1 MQVSKWGNSLAV
13 RLPSEVVEALKLKEG
28 DQIEIRIADA
38 REFEVRRD
46 PGRQRALE
54 RLRRL
59 RRPLPAGF
67 VFDRAEAN
75 ARKSFL
81 DTNVLIYAVAKNDP
95 RALKAEALLAS
106 GGMISV
112 QSLNEFVS
120 VARRKLGMS
129 WKEVKE
135 LLDLICILYPKPVAI
150 SLNTHRLAVSI
161 AEKYGYSIYDA
172 LVASA
177 ALEAGC
183 KTLYS
188 EDLQDGQIINRQLT
202 VRNPFR

>member
-1 MQVSKWGNSLAV
+1 M
-13 RLPSEVVEALKLKEG
+13 P
-28 DQIEIRIADA
+28 A
-38 REFEVRRD
+38 RDF
-46 PGRQRALE
+46 
-54 RLRRL
+54 
-59 RRPLPAGF
+59 F
-67 VFDRAEAN
+67 
-75 ARKSFL
+75 
-81 DTNVLIYAVAKNDP
+81 DTNVLIYAVGKNDP
-95 RALKAEALLAS
+95 RASRAEVLLA
-106 GGMISV
+106 GGGIVSI

-135 LLDLICILYPKPVAI
+135 MLDLICVLCPDPVPI
-150 SLNTHRLAVSI
+150 SLDTHRGAVAI

-172 LVASA
+172 LIASA

-202 VRNPFR
+202 IRNPF

>member
-1 MQVSKWGNSLAV
+1 M
-13 RLPSEVVEALKLKEG
+13 P
-28 DQIEIRIADA
+28 A
-38 REFEVRRD
+38 RD
-46 PGRQRALE
+46 
-54 RLRRL
+54 
-59 RRPLPAGF
+59 
-67 VFDRAEAN
+67 
-75 ARKSFL
+75 FL

-95 RALKAEALLAS
+95 RASKAEALLAS
-106 GGMISV
+106 GAGVSV

-120 VARRKLGMS
+120 VARRQLGMS

-135 LLDLICILYPKPVAI
+135 FLDLICILCPDPVPI
-150 SLNTHRLAVSI
+150 SLDTHRGALAI

-177 ALEAGC
+177 ALETGC

-202 VRNPFR
+202 IRNPFQ

>member
-1 MQVSKWGNSLAV
+1 M
-13 RLPSEVVEALKLKEG
+13 P
-28 DQIEIRIADA
+28 A
-38 REFEVRRD
+38 RD
-46 PGRQRALE
+46 
-54 RLRRL
+54 
-59 RRPLPAGF
+59 
-67 VFDRAEAN
+67 
-75 ARKSFL
+75 FL

-95 RALKAEALLAS
+95 RAAKAEALLAS
-106 GGMISV
+106 GGIISI

-120 VARRKLGMS
+120 VARRKLGMP

-135 LLDLICILYPKPVAI
+135 FVDLICILCPDPVPI
-150 SLNTHRLAVSI
+150 SLDTHKTAVAI

-177 ALEAGC
+177 AFESGC

-202 VRNPFR
+202 IRNPFR